1 MSIIRLSDIR
11 ENDVHENAGMSNIPW
26 EYERGF
32 QKEAAVMDESHEILE
47 DLFGFDADSHSDD
60 LLDGLSPDACGTF
73 NTNVYVRRKDGSV
86 RVVRYNRLDLIK
98 LANKILM
105 AAAEDIAFAVQR
117 ETLLPGPYLHVDYE
131 MCPSAG
137 ETKALVIDGE
147 PYPLRQLLSL
157 QGDRGGVGELN
168 WVDPDPE
175 EILTG

>member
-11 ENDVHENAGMSNIPW
+11 EIDVHENAGMSNIPW

-32 QKEAAVMDESHEILE
+32 QKEVAEMDESHEILE
-47 DLFGFDADSHSDD
+47 DMFGFDADSRNDD

-73 NTNVYVRRKDGSV
+73 FTNAYVQRKDGSV

-98 LANKILM
+98 LANKKLM

-117 ETLLPGPYLHVDYE
+117 EILLPGPYLHVDYE

-137 ETKALVIDGE
+137 ETKALVIDGDAF
-147 PYPLRQLLSL
+147 PLRQLLDLTGS
-157 QGDRGGVGELN
+157 RGGVGQLN
-168 WVDPDPE
+168 WIEPE
-175 EILTG
+175 DIIT